1 MSGHSKWATIKRKK
15 AVTDAR
21 RGKVFNQLIREL
33 TIAAKMGGGDIA
45 ANPRLRLA
53 VDKAKASNMPSDNIK
68 RAIQKGTGELPGVSY
83 EEASY
88 EAYGPGGVALIIDVV
103 TDNKTRTVSEIR
115 HILDRGHGKLA
126 STGAVAYQF
135 TRKGIITVPAGATD
149 EEDLV
154 AIALEGGAEDLRR
167 DDAHFT
173 IVCSPDRLDQAR
185 KALEAHSLPVENAEL
200 RLIPESTVKVEGPEA
215 QQLLK
220 LLEALDDH
228 DDVQQVHS
236 NFEVDDAVLADY
248 AGS

>member
-33 TIAAKMGGGDIA
+33 TIAAKMGGGDPA

-53 VDKAKASNMPSDNIK
+53 VEKARASNMPSDNIK

-83 EEASY
+83 EEVSY
-88 EAYGPGGVALIIDVV
+88 EAYGPGGVALIVDVV

-115 HILDRGHGKLA
+115 HILDRNHGKLA
-126 STGAVAYQF
+126 AAGAVAYQF
-135 TRKGIITVPAGATD
+135 TRKGIISVPAGSVI

-154 AIALEGGAEDLRR
+154 AIALEGGAEDLTR

-173 IVCSPDRLDQAR
+173 IVCGTDRLEEAR
-185 KALEAHSLPVENAEL
+185 KALEAHSITVESAEY
-200 RLIPESTVKVEGPEA
+200 RLIPETTVKVGGPEA

-236 NFEVDDAVLADY
+236 NFDVDDAVLANY

>member
-33 TIAAKMGGGDIA
+33 TIAAKMGGGDPA

-53 VDKAKASNMPSDNIK
+53 VEKARASNMPLDNIK

-88 EAYGPGGVALIIDVV
+88 EAYGPGGVALIVDVV

-115 HILDRGHGKLA
+115 HILDRNHGKLA
-126 STGAVAYQF
+126 ASGAVAYQF
-135 TRKGIITVPAGATD
+135 TRKGIINVPAGAMP

-154 AIALEGGAEDLRR
+154 GIALEGGAEDLTR

-173 IVCSPDRLDQAR
+173 IVCSPDSLEETR
-185 KALEAHSLPVENAEL
+185 KALEAHSITIENAEL
-200 RLIPESTVKVEGPEA
+200 RLIPETTVKVEGAEA

-236 NFEVDDAVLADY
+236 NFDVDDAVLAKY

>member
-33 TIAAKMGGGDIA
+33 TIAAKMGGGETA

-53 VDKAKASNMPSDNIK
+53 VEKARASNMPSDNIK
-68 RAIQKGTGELPGVSY
+68 RAIQKGTGELPGVAY

-88 EAYGPGGVALIIDVV
+88 EAYGPGGVALIVDVV

-115 HILDRGHGKLA
+115 HILDRNHGKLA
-126 STGAVAYQF
+126 SAGAVAYLF
-135 TRKGIITVPAGATD
+135 TRKGIVTVPAGAIA

-154 AIALEGGAEDLRR
+154 AIVLEGGAEDLTR
-167 DDAHFT
+167 DDGHYT
-173 IVCSPDRLDQAR
+173 IICGPEQLDEAR
-185 KALEAHSLPVENAEL
+185 KALEAHSIPLENAEL
-200 RLIPESTVKVEGPEA
+200 RLIPETTVKVEGPEA

-220 LLEALDDH
+220 LMEALDDH

-236 NFEVDDAVLADY
+236 NFEVDDAVLAHY